1 MESLPE
7 AFAMA
12 VVAAAGLLMVT
23 TAVAAIDDEGSEE
36 EGSFEHNITAH
47 TREN

>member
-1 MESLPE
+1 
-7 AFAMA
+7 MA

-23 TAVAAIDDEGSEE
+23 TAVAAIDEGSEE
-36 EGSFEHNITAH
+36 EGNFEHNITAH